1 MATIAKKADI
11 HREIEG
17 AFGQVPTWLRALPT
31 PALEGVWSLMRDFY
45 LADTKIPGKYKELI
59 GIAVSGVTGSKY
71 CSLFHT
77 ENARL
82 HGATDEEIAEASVMG
97 SLVSMNGTYA
107 NAMQVDY
114 KRFHDETLA
123 IVAHVKAHGAMAGK
137 GTAKASSA
145 AEHGK
150 H

>member
-1 MATIAKKADI
+1 MATMAKKADI

-17 AFGQVPTWLRALPT
+17 AFGQVPTWLRGLPT

-59 GIAVSGVTGSKY
+59 GIAVSGAMGNKY
-71 CSLFHT
+71 CTLFHT
-77 ENARL
+77 ESARL

-97 SLVSMNGTYA
+97 SLTTMNSTYM
-107 NAMQVDY
+107 NAMQIEY

-123 IVAHVKAHGAMAGK
+123 IVAHVKAHGVSSAKA
-137 GTAKASSA
+137 TAKASAA